1 MSDLNFIP
9 VETEAQKQTAFPLM
23 QGIYSDLDYAT
34 FVTRLD
40 RAQKIIYKLHLI
52 YDASEVV
59 GLAALSRFGNMLAGD
74 VMYLEE
80 MAVAPDKRGQGY
92 GKKIIESVKQIARN
106 EGRVAIYTDD
116 STPMGEREEFLIKSG
131 GRKISNFYEFKVAA

>member
-1 MSDLNFIP
+1 MDLNFIP
-9 VETEAQKQTAFPLM
+9 VVTQQQKQAAFPLM
-23 QGIYSDLDYAT
+23 HGIYPDIDYLT

-40 RAQKIIYKLHLI
+40 RAQEIIYKLHLI
-52 YDASEVV
+52 YDGQDLV

-80 MAVAPDKRGQGY
+80 MAVAPGKRGQGY
-92 GKKIIESVKQIARN
+92 GKKIIESIKQIAHAEN
-106 EGRVAIYTDD
+106 RVAIYTDD

>member
-1 MSDLNFIP
+1 MSDLSFIP
-9 VETEAQKQTAFPLM
+9 VETEAQKQIAFPLM
-23 QGIYSDLDYAT
+23 QEIYSNLDYAT
-34 FVTRLD
+34 FSLRLD
-40 RAQKIIYKLHLI
+40 RAQKIIYMLHLI
-52 YDASEVV
+52 YDNGDMV

-80 MAVAPDKRGQGY
+80 MAVSPNKRGQGY
-92 GKKIIESVKQIARN
+92 GKKIIEAIKQIAIA